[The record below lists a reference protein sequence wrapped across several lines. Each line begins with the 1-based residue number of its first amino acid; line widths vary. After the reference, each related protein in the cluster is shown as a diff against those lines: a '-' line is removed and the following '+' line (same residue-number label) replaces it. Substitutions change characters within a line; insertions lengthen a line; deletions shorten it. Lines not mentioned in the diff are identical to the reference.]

1 MPRHPTPGQKRGAFR
16 KEDMVF
22 IGAWFP
28 TEWVEAIDRIVA
40 AEDSDRSK
48 LLRRAVN
55 TALLHKGTA

>member
-1 MPRHPTPGQKRGAFR
+1 
-16 KEDMVF
+16 MVF